1 MWGSNLWNIEGTC
14 DMGRS
19 RSSKRLGFMFIHP
32 SKNRR
37 IEIQHWSTPWVES
50 QAMSLLLNGFTVTK
64 PNPFGPVSSMIT
76 NYALHN
82 LQSWAQSIS
91 YDEHPERLTLT
102 SCTSSRPPLYLS
114 AFESIPKSWLTKP
127 LPTSSPTIYP
137 THTMSSSTSQTW
149 ERCFI
154 GTFSPFSNPQTQL
167 HTKRPRSSTSTS
179 KFSKK
184 SFRNSFGLQF
194 SKSTLFTCK
203 NNNDVQSSSTV
214 LNRSS
219 LELLD
224 VPRLVETFMTY
235 NNAVVCVSI
244 STSKHISPISIFNNY
259 QNLSAQHI
267 IEVYEVFYALF
278 VIPVGVLSFKR

>member
-1 MWGSNLWNIEGTC
+1 MGGSNLWNIEGTC

-50 QAMSLLLNGFTVTK
+50 QAKSLLLNGFTVTK

-76 NYALHN
+76 HYALHN
-82 LQSWAQSIS
+82 LQSWAQSTS
-91 YDEHPERLTLT
+91 YDEHPGRLTPT
-102 SCTSSRPPLYLS
+102 SYTFSRPPLYLS
-114 AFESIPKSWLTKP
+114 AFESNPKSWLTKP
-127 LPTSSPTIYP
+127 LPTFSPTIYP
-137 THTMSSSTSQTW
+137 SRTMSSTSQTW

-154 GTFSPFSNPQTQL
+154 GIFSPFSNPQTQL

-179 KFSKK
+179 KLSEK
-184 SFRNSFGLQF
+184 SFRNRFGLQF
-194 SKSTLFTCK
+194 SKSTPFTCK

-224 VPRLVETFMTY
+224 VPRLAETFMTY

-244 STSKHISPISIFNNY
+244 SSSKHISPISIFNDC

-267 IEVYEVFYALF
+267 IEVYLRYMR
-278 VIPVGVLSFKR
+278 SFMLCL